1 MKKFGFLM
9 FLVVIMIA
17 FPKVADASSY
27 NAKIYLDGQQINLSS
42 GVKVE
47 NNNGTVMVPIRV
59 ISENLGFNVGWNK
72 ATKTV
77 TVQDGSQ
84 NVTMVVG
91 NRLAD
96 INGQS
101 VQMTNAPV
109 LRGGT
114 TLVPIR
120 FVSEQMGLQVRWDN
134 AQKAVY
140 LTSTYGEFNPDETTG
155 SNAATV
161 DGLVFDEN
169 RLLVAVTGNAKANVS
184 KLSNPNR
191 IVIDMVNAKFSD
203 TFGSNNNF
211 DEINKNGQFS
221 VSGYPDVQAVRY
233 SLYDTNPMTVRIV
246 IDLNHAKNYAVSG
259 LEDGSGL
266 LVVDLNATS
275 DPVPSPGTSGKKL
288 VVIDAGHG
296 AHDPGT
302 LGATKKKEKDFNL
315 AMALKVE
322 KLLAKE
328 KNIEVV
334 MTRTTDTFLELK
346 ERAKIANSL
355 KADVFISIHAN
366 SGPSTASGTETY
378 YYHESDKA
386 LANALHKEIV
396 KAVGL
401 KDRGVR
407 FGNFHV
413 IRETTMPGSLLE
425 IGFLSNKNDE
435 SKLFDSAT
443 QDRVAEAIVRG
454 IKTYLKVD

>member
-17 FPKVADASSY
+17 FPKMADASSY
-27 NAKIYLDGQQINLSS
+27 SAKIYLDGQQINLSS

-59 ISENLGFNVGWNK
+59 ISENLGFDVYWNK

-84 NVTMVVG
+84 TVTMVIG
-91 NRLAD
+91 SQQAD
-96 INGQS
+96 INGQR
-101 VQMTNAPV
+101 VQMTKAPV

-134 AQKAVY
+134 AQKSVY
-140 LTSTYGEFNPDETTG
+140 LTSSYDG
-155 SNAATV
+155 SNPGEEPGVTTSTV
-161 DGLVFDEN
+161 DGISFSEN
-169 RLLVAVTGNAKANVS
+169 RLMVAVTGNAKPNVS
-184 KLSNPNR
+184 KLSNPDR
-191 IVIDMVNAKFSD
+191 IVIDMVNTNFSD
-203 TFGSNNNF
+203 TFSSNASF
-211 DEINKNGQFS
+211 DDVMKTGQMD
-221 VSGYPDVQAVRY
+221 VTGYPDVKSVRY
-233 SLYDTNPMTVRIV
+233 SLYNSNPMTVRIV
-246 IDLNHAKNYAVSG
+246 IDLNYAKNYTVSG
-259 LEDGSGL
+259 LENGSGL
-266 LVVDLNATS
+266 FIVDLNTGS
-275 DPVPSPGTSGKKL
+275 NPTPGAGGKKL

-296 AHDPGT
+296 DHDPGAI
-302 LGATKKKEKDFNL
+302 GVTKKREKDFNL

-328 KNIEVV
+328 QNIEVV
-334 MTRTTDTFLELK
+334 LTRSNDTFLELK
-346 ERAKIANSL
+346 DRAKIANDL

-396 KAVGL
+396 KAMGL

-407 FGNFHV
+407 YGNFHV
-413 IRETTMPGSLLE
+413 IRETKMPGALLE
-425 IGFLSNKNDE
+425 VGFLSNKTDE
-435 SKLFDSAT
+435 SKLFDPAT

-454 IKTYLKVD
+454 IKGYLKVD

>member
-17 FPKVADASSY
+17 FPKMADASSY
-27 NAKIYLDGQQINLSS
+27 SAKIYLDGQQINLSS

-59 ISENLGFNVGWNK
+59 ISENLGFDVYWSK

-84 NVTMVVG
+84 TVTMVIG
-91 NRLAD
+91 SQQAD
-96 INGQS
+96 INGQR
-101 VQMTNAPV
+101 VQMTKAPV
-109 LRGGT
+109 LREGT
-114 TLVPIR
+114 TLVPLR

-140 LTSTYGEFNPDETTG
+140 LTSSYDG
-155 SNAATV
+155 SNPGEEPGVTTSTV
-161 DGLVFDEN
+161 DGISFSEN
-169 RLLVAVTGNAKANVS
+169 RLMVAVTGNAKPNVS
-184 KLSNPNR
+184 KLSNPDR
-191 IVIDMVNAKFSD
+191 IVIDMVNTNFSD
-203 TFGSNNNF
+203 TFSSNASF
-211 DEINKNGQFS
+211 DDVMKTGQMD
-221 VSGYPDVQAVRY
+221 VTGYPDVQSVRY
-233 SLYDTNPMTVRIV
+233 SLYNSNPMTVRIV
-246 IDLNHAKNYAVSG
+246 IDLNYAKNYTVSG
-259 LEDGSGL
+259 LENGSGL
-266 LVVDLNATS
+266 FIVDLNTGS
-275 DPVPSPGTSGKKL
+275 NPVPGTGGKKL

-296 AHDPGT
+296 DHDPGAI
-302 LGATKKKEKDFNL
+302 GVTKKREKDFNL

-328 KNIEVV
+328 QNIEVV
-334 MTRTTDTFLELK
+334 LTRSNDTFLELK
-346 ERAKIANSL
+346 ERAKIANDL

-396 KAVGL
+396 KAMGL

-407 FGNFHV
+407 YGNFHV
-413 IRETTMPGSLLE
+413 IRETKMPGALLE
-425 IGFLSNKNDE
+425 VGFVSNKTDE
-435 SKLFDSAT
+435 SKLFDPAT

-454 IKTYLKVD
+454 IKNYLKVD